1 MLDNRTPQATLAE
14 VQPSANLAETLAA
27 VLPKATLVHQVDT
40 GVPGLHLAHVALPKG
55 TTVQE
60 LKTDLEA
67 LLPNPRK
74 TKAVATF
81 TDAASFL
88 AYVQRHADPAQAVT
102 WCNFD
107 PQTFKLSFDAVI
119 DEHVKGTAGWR
130 SHRATFMPQMSAE
143 WKAWKGQDRNF
154 FDQVPFAEWIQEHED
169 DVTTANGLP
178 TALQMLEMATNFVMN
193 EERALKSAVRLQSG
207 GIRLTYVADAD
218 KGTTE
223 DMKLF
228 ERFALGIQVFH
239 GGTAWSVSARLK
251 YRNNAGKV
259 KFSYELVR
267 ADRVHEGAAKEPI
280 EQIRTG
286 LCQVP
291 LLMGACS

>member
-1 MLDNRTPQATLAE
+1 MYDEDTP
-14 VQPSANLAETLAA
+14 PANMAETLAA
-27 VLPKATLVHQVDT
+27 VLPKATVVHQVDT
-40 GVPGLHLAHVALPKG
+40 AVAGLHLAHVALPKG
-55 TTVQE
+55 TSLQE
-60 LKTDLEA
+60 IKTDLEA

-74 TKAVATF
+74 TKAIATF

-88 AYVQRHADPAQAVT
+88 AYVQRHADPTQAVT

-107 PQTFKLSFDAVI
+107 PQTFKLHFEAVI

-130 SHRATFMPQMSAE
+130 SHRATFMPAMSAE

-154 FDQVPFAEWIQEHED
+154 FDQTPFAEWIQEHED

-178 TALQMLEMATNFVMN
+178 TALQMLDMATNFVMN
-193 EERALKSAVRLQSG
+193 EDRVLKSAVRLQSG
-207 GIRLTYVADAD
+207 GMRLTYVADPD

-223 DMKLF
+223 DMKMF
-228 ERFALGIQVFH
+228 ERFVLGIPVFH
-239 GGTAWSVSARLK
+239 GGAAWSVSARLK

-259 KFSYELVR
+259 KFSYEMVR
-267 ADRVHEGAAKEPI
+267 ADRVHEGAAKELI

-286 LCQVP
+286 LGAVP
-291 LLMGACS
+291 LLMGNCS

>member
-1 MLDNRTPQATLAE
+1 MNDDTNP
-14 VQPSANLAETLAA
+14 PANLAETLAD
-27 VLPKATLVHQVDT
+27 VLPKAAVVLQVDT
-40 GVPGLHLAHVALPKG
+40 AVPGLDIAHVALPKG
-55 TTVQE
+55 TILLEV
-60 LKTDLEA
+60 KTDLEA

-81 TDAASFL
+81 SDAASFL
-88 AYVQRHADPAQAVT
+88 AYVQRHADPTQAVT

-130 SHRATFMPQMSAE
+130 SHRATFMPAMSAE
-143 WKAWKGQDRNF
+143 WKAWKGKDRNF

-169 DVTTANGLP
+169 DVTTADSLP
-178 TALQMLEMATNFVMN
+178 TALQMLDMATNFVMN
-193 EERALKSAVRLQSG
+193 EDRALKSAVRLQNG
-207 GIRLTYVADAD
+207 GTRLTYVADPD

-228 ERFALGIQVFH
+228 ERFALGIPVFH
-239 GGTAWSVSARLK
+239 GGTAWRVSARLK
-251 YRNNAGKV
+251 YRHESGNV

-267 ADRVHEGAAKEPI
+267 SDRVHEGAAKELI

-286 LCQVP
+286 LGDVP